1 MSNEHGQGGEHQHQ
15 FQIIVNARE
24 KDVHAK
30 NQSFDD
36 IVKLAFETPPTGEN
50 VVFTITYRNG
60 PPENKEGTLIEGQ
73 TVHVKDGMV
82 FNVTATDK
90 S

>member
-1 MSNEHGQGGEHQHQ
+1 MSDEQKHT
-15 FQIIVNARE
+15 FKIIVNARE
-24 KDVHAK
+24 KDVHDEHLT
-30 NQSFDD
+30 FDQ
-36 IVKLAFETPPTGEN
+36 VVGLAFETPPPGQN

-60 PPENKEGTLIEGQ
+60 PPENREGSMVEGQ
-73 TVHVKDGMV
+73 TVHLKDGMV